1 MSLENNKTQNK
12 PLKSSAERLAE
23 AEAKLEA
30 LTESMNGF
38 LDALK
43 TVLMKVADVE
53 ITQEQ
58 AIKKVSDDLRALKG
72 TLIDSNPNLNEMIR
86 EKSIENKVTEL
97 SSALEQMKSQGLLT
111 DGNGEV
117 TEKSFL
123 VLQEFNKDGEVISAR
138 TQVIFAGLEDG
149 VKDSLL
155 GKKIGETVDLGEGKA
170 NVSIQEIYEIVG

>member
-1 MSLENNKTQNK
+1 MSLDKTQNK

-23 AEAKLEA
+23 AEVKLEA

-43 TVLMKVADVE
+43 TVLLKVADVE

-58 AIKKVSDDLRALKG
+58 ALKRVSDDLKALKG
-72 TLIDSNPNLNEMIR
+72 TLTDSNPNLNEMIR

-97 SSALEQMKSQGLLT
+97 SSALEQMKSEGLLT
-111 DGNGEV
+111 NGNGEV

-123 VLQEFNKDGEVISAR
+123 VLQEFNKNGDIISAR
-138 TQVIFAGLEDG
+138 TQVIVAGLEDSI
-149 VKDSLL
+149 KQTLL
-155 GKKIGETVDLGEGKA
+155 GKKVGETIDLGEEKA
-170 NVSIQEIYEIVG
+170 TVSIQEVYEVVG